1 MRIICFY
8 PVCFIIPEKASR
20 GEDCYIVVVISAAVW
35 AVDLKSGFQ
44 ALTQRSGHMLEMNCF
59 TAELTSTSPACML
72 VSSYSNPPPLS
83 RDLYSVINHF
93 E

>member
-1 MRIICFY
+1 M
-8 PVCFIIPEKASR
+8 
-20 GEDCYIVVVISAAVW
+20 VVISAVVW

-72 VSSYSNPPPLS
+72 VSS
-83 RDLYSVINHF
+83 
-93 E
+93 